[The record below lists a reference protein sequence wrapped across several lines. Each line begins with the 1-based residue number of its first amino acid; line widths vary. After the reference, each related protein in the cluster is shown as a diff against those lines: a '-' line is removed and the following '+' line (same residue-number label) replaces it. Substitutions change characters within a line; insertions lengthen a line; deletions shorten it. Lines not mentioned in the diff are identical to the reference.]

1 MISGAVLV
9 TREVLPES
17 FLPLAL
23 TLPIHFPLPLA
34 PAEGLVLSSTAFAYR
49 PPQLSELPLYRKLN
63 SLQRLRLSQLVRSL
77 DCPLSPAQA
86 ALSDEL
92 PLSRRG
98 GEWRPATPRD
108 GGVGCLSLMT
118 RDELRASD
126 EFFARSIVPTT
137 LSDWAAKTVRCR
149 ATGAE
154 RLLAAEYAQQL
165 ERFRPSASTL
175 AAWAPL
181 VQRAEEQ
188 RRGNAAFR
196 SQRDAERL
204 ARGVSKARA
213 AVVEALA
220 TGAVA
225 DFDAAL
231 RRFHFPR
238 HFDFASAGPA
248 LQQLNAAIYAAT
260 KPQELQRLRAS
271 WPHRHLLPASLPS
284 RLTLHFQLYP
294 GLVQTAL
301 LRLLATRAVFCSDEA
316 ELARL
321 FGSCERVIAMLE
333 REVDATEPASP
344 DDDPVARRRR
354 LVSWL
359 QKTLGW
365 ANCPDEAAASGATGS
380 DEVWFHSLAATNE
393 DSCILC
399 FVD

>member
-34 PAEGLVLSSTAFAYR
+34 PAEGLVLSSTAFAFR
-49 PPQLSELPLYRKLN
+49 PPQLSDLPLYRALN
-63 SLQRLRLSQLVRSL
+63 SLQKLRLTQVVRSL

-92 PLSRRG
+92 PLSRRD
-98 GEWRPATPRD
+98 GEWRPAAPRD
-108 GGVGCLSLMT
+108 SGAGCLSLMT

-126 EFFARSIVPTT
+126 EFFARSVVPTT
-137 LSDWAAKTVRCR
+137 LRDWATKTVRCP
-149 ATGAE
+149 ATGDE
-154 RLLAAEYAQQL
+154 RLLAAEYAHQM

-175 AAWAPL
+175 AAWAQL
-181 VQRAEEQ
+181 LQGAEEQ
-188 RRGNAAFR
+188 RRGDAAFR
-196 SQRDAERL
+196 SQRDAEWL
-204 ARGVSKARA
+204 TRGVNKARA
-213 AVVEALA
+213 IVVEALA
-220 TGAVA
+220 TSEVA
-225 DFDAAL
+225 DFEAAL
-231 RRFHFPR
+231 QRFQFPR
-238 HFDFASAGPA
+238 QFDFASFGPA
-248 LQQLNAAIYAAT
+248 LQQLNAALYAANR
-260 KPQELQRLRAS
+260 PRELQRLRVRC
-271 WPHRHLLPASLPS
+271 PHRSMLPASLSS
-284 RLTLHFQLYP
+284 RITLHFQLYP

-316 ELARL
+316 QLAAL

-333 REVDATEPASP
+333 REIDATEPACP

-365 ANCPDEAAASGATGS
+365 TNCPEAEAAGGAAGS
-380 DEVWFHSLAATNE
+380 DEAWFHSLAPKNE